1 MERKQACS
9 RVTTF
14 PLCLCRAAA
23 HPGFPES
30 PASGTVDPGLGT
42 SNRARPLPTSAAK
55 IHNIQKNHDI
65 EVWLEEFMKHLDLPL
80 ARRSLIKGAGLGL
93 GAGMVGALAGATAA
107 PQAAAAATP
116 EGGEIW
122 SSEYWTKKGDIP
134 LWMFR
139 KRVGAPKAG
148 EPSRPVLFFVHGSS
162 VTSRSFDLNVPGHGE
177 YSVMNEFARYGFDCW
192 TMDHENY
199 GKSGRTSGNS
209 DIASGVEDLKAAVEV
224 VARETGRQKYHFL
237 GESSGALRAGAYAMV
252 APERADRLVL
262 AAFTYKG
269 EGSPTLTKR
278 AEQVDYY
285 RTHNMRKRDREMIRS
300 IATRDKP
307 GTSDAAAV
315 EALADAEMPF
325 GDQIPTGTY
334 LDMTANLPVVHPQK
348 VQSPVLLVR
357 GEFDGI
363 ATVADLEEFFN
374 LLPNGDRQFII
385 LPGTAHSVA
394 LATNRQLFW
403 HVTRA
408 FLTMPTPIAT

>member
-1 MERKQACS
+1 MENAM
-9 RVTTF
+9 T
-14 PLCLCRAAA
+14 
-23 HPGFPES
+23 
-30 PASGTVDPGLGT
+30 D
-42 SNRARPLPTSAAK
+42 
-55 IHNIQKNHDI
+55 QKNTDQ
-65 EVWLEEFMKHLDLPL
+65 KNTDQKNSLPRRAVLKAAGVGLVAGTL
-80 ARRSLIKGAGLGL
+80 ADAASAQS
-93 GAGMVGALAGATAA
+93 VSTA
-107 PQAAAAATP
+107 Q
-116 EGGEIW
+116 GNEIW
-122 SSEYWTKKGDIP
+122 SGEYWAKKGDIP
-134 LWMFR
+134 LWMYR

-148 EPSRPVLFFVHGSS
+148 EPARPVVFFVHGSS
-162 VTSRSFDLNVPGHGE
+162 VTSRVFDLSVPGKGE

-224 VARETGRQKYHFL
+224 VTRETGQIRLHFV
-237 GESSGALRAGAYAMV
+237 GESSGALRAGAYAMA
-252 APERADRLVL
+252 APDHINRLVF

-278 AEQVDYY
+278 AEQLDYY

-307 GTSDAAAV
+307 GTSDVAAV
-315 EALADAEMPF
+315 EVLADAELQF

-334 LDMTANLPVVHPQK
+334 LDMTANLPVVHPEK
-348 VQSPVLLVR
+348 VQAPVLLVR
-357 GEFDGI
+357 GEYDGI

-374 LLPNGDRQFII
+374 KLPNGDRQFII

-394 LATNRQLFW
+394 LAINRQLFW

-408 FLTMPTPIAT
+408 FLNMPAPIAM

>member
-1 MERKQACS
+1 MTHRD
-9 RVTTF
+9 
-14 PLCLCRAAA
+14 PL
-23 HPGFPES
+23 
-30 PASGTVDPGLGT
+30 
-42 SNRARPLPTSAAK
+42 
-55 IHNIQKNHDI
+55 
-65 EVWLEEFMKHLDLPL
+65 L
-80 ARRSLIKGAGLGL
+80 ARRTVIKGAGLGL
-93 GAGMVGALAGATAA
+93 VAGTLAGASAQSA
-107 PQAAAAATP
+107 VAATS
-116 EGGEIW
+116 ETGEIW
-122 SSEYWTKKGDIP
+122 SSEYWAKKGGIP
-134 LWMFR
+134 LWMYR
-139 KRVGAPKAG
+139 KRLGVPKPG

-162 VTSRSFDLNVPGHGE
+162 VTSRVFDLHVPRHGE
-177 YSVMNEFARYGFDCW
+177 YSTMDEFARHGFDCW

-209 DIASGVEDLKAAVEV
+209 DIASGVEDLKAAAEIVT
-224 VARETGRQKYHFL
+224 RETGQQKFHFL

-252 APERADRLVL
+252 APERAGRLVL

-278 AEQVDYY
+278 AEQLAYY
-285 RTHNMRKRDREMIRS
+285 RSHNMRSRDRDMIRS

-307 GTSDAAAV
+307 GTSDPAAV
-315 EALADAEMPF
+315 EVLADVEMQF
-325 GDQIPTGTY
+325 GDQVPTGTY

-348 VQSPVLLVR
+348 VLAPVLLVR
-357 GEFDGI
+357 GEYDGI

-374 LLPNGDRQFII
+374 LLPNGDRQFVI

>member
-1 MERKQACS
+1 MNYLHQ
-9 RVTTF
+9 
-14 PLCLCRAAA
+14 L
-23 HPGFPES
+23 
-30 PASGTVDPGLGT
+30 
-42 SNRARPLPTSAAK
+42 
-55 IHNIQKNHDI
+55 
-65 EVWLEEFMKHLDLPL
+65 L
-80 ARRSLIKGAGLGL
+80 ARRAVIKGTGLGL
-93 GAGMVGALAGATAA
+93 VAGGLASMLPVQNAVAA
-107 PQAAAAATP
+107 Q
-116 EGGEIW
+116 GGDIW

-139 KRVGAPKAG
+139 KRLGAPKPG
-148 EPSRPVLFFVHGSS
+148 EPARPVLFLVHGSS
-162 VTSRSFDLNVPGHGE
+162 VTSRAYDLHVPGHGE
-177 YSVMNEFARYGFDCW
+177 YSVMDVFARYGFDVW

-209 DIASGVEDLKAAVEV
+209 DIASGVEDLKAAMEV
-224 VARETGRQKYHFL
+224 VTRETGRKKAHFL

-252 APERADRLVL
+252 APDRADRLVL

-278 AEQVDYY
+278 AEKLDYY

-307 GTSDAAAV
+307 GTSDQAAV
-315 EALADAEMPF
+315 EALADAEMQF

-334 LDMTANLPVVHPQK
+334 LDMTANLPVVKPDK
-348 VQSPVLLVR
+348 VMSPVLLVR

-363 ATVADLEEFFN
+363 ATVADLEEFYN

-385 LPGTAHSVA
+385 LPGTAHSVT
-394 LATNRQLFW
+394 LATNRELFW
-403 HVTRA
+403 HVAHA

>member
-1 MERKQACS
+1 VKELNQSVGR
-9 RVTTF
+9 R
-14 PLCLCRAAA
+14 
-23 HPGFPES
+23 
-30 PASGTVDPGLGT
+30 TV
-42 SNRARPLPTSAAK
+42 
-55 IHNIQKNHDI
+55 
-65 EVWLEEFMKHLDLPL
+65 
-80 ARRSLIKGAGLGL
+80 IKGAGLGL
-93 GAGMVGALAGATAA
+93 VAGGISAA
-107 PQAAAAATP
+107 MPAQNAVAAT

-122 SSEYWTKKGDIP
+122 SSEYWTKKGDVP

-148 EPSRPVLFFVHGSS
+148 EPPRPVLFFVHGSS
-162 VTSRSFDLNVPGHGE
+162 VTSRVFDLNVPGHGE

-209 DIASGVEDLKAAVEV
+209 DIKSGVEDLKAAVEV

-307 GTSDAAAV
+307 GTSEQAAV
-315 EALADAEMPF
+315 DVLADVEMQF

-334 LDMTANLPVVHPQK
+334 LDMVANLPVVDPRK
-348 VQSPVLLVR
+348 VSSPVLLVR
-357 GEFDGI
+357 GEYDGI

-403 HVTRA
+403 HVTRS
-408 FLTMPTPIAT
+408 FLTMPTPVAT

>member
-1 MERKQACS
+1 
-9 RVTTF
+9 
-14 PLCLCRAAA
+14 
-23 HPGFPES
+23 
-30 PASGTVDPGLGT
+30 
-42 SNRARPLPTSAAK
+42 
-55 IHNIQKNHDI
+55 
-65 EVWLEEFMKHLDLPL
+65 MKYLNQLL
-80 ARRSLIKGAGLGL
+80 ARRAVIKGTGLGL
-93 GAGMVGALAGATAA
+93 VAGGLASTLPVQG
-107 PQAAAAATP
+107 AAAA

-139 KRVGAPKAG
+139 KRLGAPKAG
-148 EPSRPVLFFVHGSS
+148 EPSRPVLFMVHGSS
-162 VTSRSFDLNVPGHGE
+162 VTSRTYDLHVPGHGE
-177 YSVMNEFARYGFDCW
+177 YSVMDVFARYGFDVW

-209 DIASGVEDLKAAVEV
+209 DIASGVEDLKVAMEV
-224 VARETGRQKYHFL
+224 VTRETGLKKAHFL

-252 APERADRLVL
+252 APERTDRLIL

-278 AEQVDYY
+278 AEQLDYY
-285 RTHNMRKRDREMIRS
+285 RTHNMRKRDRDMIRS

-307 GTSDAAAV
+307 GTSDIAAV

-334 LDMTANLPVVHPQK
+334 LDMTANLPLVHPQQ
-348 VQSPVLLVR
+348 VLSPVLLVR

-363 ATVADLEEFFN
+363 ATVADLEEFYN

-385 LPGTAHSVA
+385 LPGTAHSVT
-394 LATNRQLFW
+394 LATNRELFW
-403 HVTRA
+403 HVARA